1 MKNVT
6 KILFVVCAS
15 LWALTFSQEAKAA
28 AIPSPSYSVQNL
40 ATQLAT
46 PEEIARFIFRHF
58 SVESDQ
64 KQFGKEEFW
73 QTPEELLSNGKGD
86 CEDFAFFAN
95 SVLKANGVSSFLVN
109 VYGKKF
115 AHTLCVFQENG
126 SFHVIDGDE
135 VKRYEAKSLEELF
148 SLIYHHWESAQL
160 VTYSSAHKNGR
171 VLKTFRK

>member
-1 MKNVT
+1 MKNFT
-6 KILFVVCAS
+6 KILFVVCATLS
-15 LWALTFSQEAKAA
+15 FLAISQEAKAA
-28 AIPSPSYSVQNL
+28 AIPSPAYSVQNL

-115 AHTLCVFQENG
+115 AHTICVFQENG
-126 SFHVIDGDE
+126 AFHVIDGDE
-135 VKRYEAKSLEELF
+135 VKRFEAQTLEELF
-148 SLIYHHWESAQL
+148 SKIYHHWESAQI
-160 VTYSSAHKNGR
+160 VTYSSAHKSGR